1 MNYLERVK
9 EFTKGCRDVTT
20 MVELDSVGNVMYP
33 DELLTL
39 SETAKS
45 QLCSFVGCTTK
56 FFDIL
61 REEGLCRVINKVLKD
76 TQYLLRLRRQTIR
89 GVLSTSYKP
98 IDNID
103 VCEKLV
109 PYLKLGAVLG
119 KVSSP
124 VWELLTDEFSIL
136 RIDGSRRTEAG
147 ITFWPSLLITNS
159 EVGKAALNLRLS
171 IQTDEFRII
180 SDPVVRKIHLGP
192 FADLLTREE
201 LTKTF
206 ESLMKSLP
214 HIKENLTKTIRF
226 RSIDFKLLHYPGD
239 VIKEIFGMSRR
250 ELTEARV
257 VDFPLQTLVRA
268 TTSDE
273 LLPTWKYILGRD
285 FFDLLVRFTHYV
297 HDGWVVRW
305 PHHVR

>member
-9 EFTKGCRDVTT
+9 EFTRGCRDVTA
-20 MVELDSVGNVMYP
+20 VIELDSVGNVMYP

-45 QLCSFVGCTTK
+45 QLCSFAGCTTK

-89 GVLSTSYKP
+89 GILSTSYKP

-109 PYLKLGAVLG
+109 PYLKLGILG
-119 KVSSP
+119 KVSEP
-124 VWELLTDEFSIL
+124 VWETLTDEFSIL
-136 RIDGSRRTEAG
+136 RIDGAQRAEANV
-147 ITFWPSLLITNS
+147 TFRPSLLISNS

-171 IQTDEFRII
+171 LQTDSFRII
-180 SDPVVRKIHLGP
+180 TDPIVRKIHLGP
-192 FADLLTREE
+192 FAGILTKEE
-201 LTKTF
+201 LVTTF

-214 HIKENLTKTIRF
+214 HVKENLTKTIRF
-226 RSIDFKLLHYPGD
+226 RSIDFKLLHYPND
-239 VIKEIFGMSRR
+239 VMKEMFGMTRR
-250 ELTEARV
+250 ELTEARI
-257 VDFPLQTLVRA
+257 VDFSMQTLAKA
-268 TTSDE
+268 TISDK
-273 LLPTWKYILGRD
+273 LSATWRYILGRD
-285 FFDLLVRFTHYV
+285 FFDLLVRFNRYI
-297 HDGWVVRW
+297 HDGWVVKW